1 MSTFLSMVHAIAE
14 DSLVFIALGA
24 SIFWVIAYRIVWA
37 ALVTLALT
45 AVATLVVRRWRA

>member
-1 MSTFLSMVHAIAE
+1 MYKRQVHAIAE
-14 DSLVFIALGA
+14 DSLIFIALGA
-24 SIFWVIAYRIVWA
+24 SAVWIVGFRIVWA